1 MSDGTEKKGAPYKVQ
16 YERHILRVAKLRNP
30 THALVALA
38 FIGYANPDG
47 TNRRPP
53 SMETIASDLGLSV
66 RTVQRACEALEEA
79 GLFERLSRGTPG
91 KSSHWRFVVPSEDRT
106 AVSGVVEVEE
116 QEDRTPPTGTPDNPD
131 EKTGQPRQ
139 EDRTAVSAY
148 QDKDQHTSNTV
159 TKAAPSGGRT
169 EPDDVWSVATE
180 DLAEKTATEF
190 YEELSARH
198 LLERFDLRA
207 PVGAL

>member
-1 MSDGTEKKGAPYKVQ
+1 MSEGLKKGAPYKVQ
-16 YERHILRVAKLRNP
+16 YERHVLRVAKLKNS

-53 SMETIASDLGLSV
+53 SMETISGDLGLSV

-91 KSSHWRFVVPSEDRT
+91 KSSHWRFVVPSEDRP
-106 AVSGVVEVEE
+106 AVSGVVEVEG
-116 QEDRTPPTGTPDNPD
+116 QEDQTSLTRTPDSTD
-131 EKTGQPRQ
+131 ERTGQLCRG
-139 EDRTAVSAY
+139 DRTALTAY
-148 QDKDQHTSNTV
+148 QDKDQHTTNTG
-159 TKAAPSGGRT
+159 TNTEAALTGRAKV
-169 EPDDVWSVATE
+169 DDVWAQVE
-180 DLAEKTATEF
+180 AEQYERQH
-190 YEELSARH
+190 YEELSTRH
-198 LLERFDLRA
+198 LLERFDIGA

>member
-1 MSDGTEKKGAPYKVQ
+1 MSDGAKKKGAPYKVQ
-16 YERHILRVAKLRNP
+16 YERHILRVAKLKNP

-47 TNRRPP
+47 TNQRPP
-53 SMETIASDLGLSV
+53 SMETIAGDLGLSV

-116 QEDRTPPTGTPDNPD
+116 QKDRTPLTGTPDSLD
-131 EKTGQPRQ
+131 ENTGQPCQ
-139 EDRTAVSAY
+139 EDRTALSAY
-148 QDKDQHTSNTV
+148 QDKDQHTTNT
-159 TKAAPSGGRT
+159 TTNTEAAPFRGRARV
-169 EPDDVWSVATE
+169 DDVWAQVE
-180 DLAEKTATEF
+180 AEAYERNH
-190 YEELSARH
+190 YEELSTRH
-198 LLERFDLRA
+198 LLERFELGA

>member
-1 MSDGTEKKGAPYKVQ
+1 MK
-16 YERHILRVAKLRNP
+16 NP

-53 SMETIASDLGLSV
+53 SMETIARDLGLSV

-79 GLFERLSRGTPG
+79 GLFERLIRGTPG
-91 KSSHWRFVVPSEDRT
+91 RSSHWRFVVPSEDRT
-106 AVSGVVEVEE
+106 AVSGVIEVEE
-116 QEDRTPPTGTPDNPD
+116 QEDRTPLTGTPDSPD

-139 EDRTAVSAY
+139 EDRTRLSAY
-148 QDKDQHTSNTV
+148 QDKDQRITNTV
-159 TKAAPSGGRT
+159 TKAAPFGDRT
-169 EPDDVWSVATE
+169 EPHDVWSVATE
-180 DLAEKTATEF
+180 ELAEKTATKF
-190 YEELSARH
+190 YEELSTRH
-198 LLERFDLRA
+198 LLERFELRA